1 MHVTDLGEVCAAP
14 LHRDEAVHVI
24 AKTQILFEP
33 VRHAIKLWA
42 AQAAG
47 GKFLRCL
54 CLVDE
59 G

>member
-1 MHVTDLGEVCAAP
+1 MT
-14 LHRDEAVHVI
+14 EA
-24 AKTQILFEP
+24 QILLET
-33 VRHAIKLWA
+33 VRHAVELWA